1 MLYLLETDEKS
12 RLREPR
18 AIRRK
23 EKGADTHHGHAPAV
37 RTHQGLGKGA
47 GVRLPHR
54 DGYPPVEVVD
64 GKGIRGHPQTFQVGL
79 QRHLPKRQPPLRQGK
94 HPPAMNGG
102 NHSRSGEP
110 SFPQLPQG
118 LQKGLEILLSRSAS
132 YQRRRSPLAEKTTG
146 ASRRHFEDRT
156 TGAATLC
163 SRTQGWRGYTAAPVT
178 ASAGGYSHQPALP
191 YGPFS
196 PPSARQKAPRRR
208 DESTGPSEGQSPSI
222 LHKPPRRWRLARW
235 S

>member
-23 EKGADTHHGHAPAV
+23 EKEGAGTHQGHTPAV

-47 GVRLPHR
+47 DVRLPQR

-64 GKGIRGHPQTFQVGL
+64 GKGIRGHSQTFQVGL
-79 QRHLPKRQPPLRQGK
+79 RRHLPKWQPPLRQGK

-118 LQKGLEILLSRSAS
+118 LQKGLEILLSVVWV
-132 YQRRRSPLAEKTTG
+132 L
-146 ASRRHFEDRT
+146 
-156 TGAATLC
+156 
-163 SRTQGWRGYTAAPVT
+163 
-178 ASAGGYSHQPALP
+178 
-191 YGPFS
+191 
-196 PPSARQKAPRRR
+196 
-208 DESTGPSEGQSPSI
+208 
-222 LHKPPRRWRLARW
+222 
-235 S
+235 